1 MNRLFFLI
9 VACICS
15 LTSSQAKD
23 NPKLYVTLSQTKVQT
38 GDVLF
43 LSANL
48 EEDKWKIQNQKW
60 YLDGAEL
67 ATNYGDPY
75 KLEMQIGE
83 NIKPGE
89 HTIKALAICNK
100 GKKIINITEE
110 RRITVE
116 KSSIRKNN
124 NIYYLSALNNDVS
137 PGQTLKVSA
146 FSSSKDYD
154 ISFVNLYFDKQ
165 NMGVTRTSPFLY
177 NINLDKTVSPGRHL
191 VEAMMR
197 GNNGTIARIEH
208 VVLYVD
214 IKLLHDAQGL
224 TKPITITGHVYD
236 EKGECMI
243 GTTVAAV
250 GVEGKH
256 GTLTDFDGAFKLY
269 VPAKAKKL
277 RVSYKGYRTVEI
289 DLYDDMVRDYNIC
302 LKEE

>member
-124 NIYYLSALNNDVS
+124 NIYYLSALNKDVS

-165 NMGVTRTSPFLY
+165 NMGVTRTYPFLY
-177 NINLDKTVSPGRHL
+177 NINLGKTVSPGRHL
-191 VEAMMR
+191 VEAMIR

-214 IKLLHDAQGL
+214 IKLSHDAQGL